1 MITGAKGS
9 VIRTTEEDILL
20 RLVWFSSLYRRRG
33 RLVSVS
39 ATSTVPKRDG
49 YAEES
54 FVDDMDSTRFGS
66 RSMSETDLKDASG
79 IYDIPR
85 VLMRPPEVLTVQEK
99 LEGGLIDEAS
109 SMPGF
114 IFLEPPR
121 VSRYFYNII
130 QQFKISPFLQAEIY
144 LNLLEDGDDS
154 LPSRFLSMPNEIESR
169 VETSSNVEAS
179 ADGMSERPNLTSS
192 SESEVDIARIL
203 DPFEQLEREC
213 NGESTIEVREY
224 CVMAGDG
231 GSEELKVI
239 KSDSDEGVVAD
250 DEGGDVVL
258 ARYVNLIMRVPCMN
272 ILLYRTTFTTGVW
285 SLVCPLKVGTP

>member
-1 MITGAKGS
+1 
-9 VIRTTEEDILL
+9 
-20 RLVWFSSLYRRRG
+20 
-33 RLVSVS
+33 
-39 ATSTVPKRDG
+39 
-49 YAEES
+49 
-54 FVDDMDSTRFGS
+54 
-66 RSMSETDLKDASG
+66 
-79 IYDIPR
+79 
-85 VLMRPPEVLTVQEK
+85 
-99 LEGGLIDEAS
+99 
-109 SMPGF
+109 
-114 IFLEPPR
+114 
-121 VSRYFYNII
+121 
-130 QQFKISPFLQAEIY
+130 
-144 LNLLEDGDDS
+144 
-154 LPSRFLSMPNEIESR
+154 
-169 VETSSNVEAS
+169 
-179 ADGMSERPNLTSS
+179 MSERPNLTSS